1 MALLF
6 RIFTNIFKTGL
17 NAVDFLLSLA
27 LSASSLLPSRRL
39 SKHSSPQ
46 PSVVIVGASFA
57 GLACQRLL
65 SNDFNVTLIDYKSFF
80 EYTPGVL
87 RLFTEPSHFANI
99 AKPLPCQRNHA
110 LTAEV
115 VEVRPSEVV
124 FTRRNDVDKGSS
136 GRAVAGSHRSTIQ
149 NETLPFEYLVM
160 ACGSGY
166 ILPVVKATSN
176 DPIDLDSRSRAWA
189 SAAESLAKARRVVVV
204 GGGAVGV
211 ELVGEIAA
219 AHGHRSKASGPGC
232 LEESL
237 QVVLVSRSTS
247 LLPTLPPQAGATA
260 LAWLKQ
266 QPCVTLRMG
275 VGATSVRSD
284 GVTLDDGTVLS
295 ADLVYLCGGATSSPN
310 AILKKHFGD
319 CLDPK
324 SGRLLVNDHL
334 QVVKSAEHLHQDD
347 GVATAARK
355 SGTEVP
361 DRAASEPAIFA
372 AGDCILHSASNELQL
387 GHTAELNAHVVADNI
402 LRLARYRERHRKQ
415 RCTSGSVQGN
425 AASEHDGPELL
436 TYPQGAHG
444 LRRSPQVFCVSLGP
458 HFAVLSFN
466 GLVLSGC
473 LPAFMKWLIEWTKVM
488 LFCA

>member
-1 MALLF
+1 
-6 RIFTNIFKTGL
+6 
-17 NAVDFLLSLA
+17 
-27 LSASSLLPSRRL
+27 
-39 SKHSSPQ
+39 
-46 PSVVIVGASFA
+46 
-57 GLACQRLL
+57 
-65 SNDFNVTLIDYKSFF
+65 
-80 EYTPGVL
+80 
-87 RLFTEPSHFANI
+87 
-99 AKPLPCQRNHA
+99 
-110 LTAEV
+110 
-115 VEVRPSEVV
+115 
-124 FTRRNDVDKGSS
+124 
-136 GRAVAGSHRSTIQ
+136 
-149 NETLPFEYLVM
+149 
-160 ACGSGY
+160 
-166 ILPVVKATSN
+166 
-176 DPIDLDSRSRAWA
+176 
-189 SAAESLAKARRVVVV
+189 
-204 GGGAVGV
+204 
-211 ELVGEIAA
+211 
-219 AHGHRSKASGPGC
+219 
-232 LEESL
+232 
-237 QVVLVSRSTS
+237 VSRSTS

-275 VGATSVRSD
+275 VGAKSVRPN
-284 GVTLDDGTVLS
+284 GVTLDDGSELS
-295 ADLVYLCGGATSSPN
+295 ADLVYHCGGATSSPN

-334 QVVKSAEHLHQDD
+334 QVLKTVEHLQQD
-347 GVATAARK
+347 GVVGSTASK
-355 SGTEVP
+355 ISTEVP
-361 DRAASEPAIFA
+361 DRTDSEPAIFA
-372 AGDCILHSASNELQL
+372 AGDCIVHSASNELQL